1 MISSHSYNSM
11 LLLLVFALLPAQ
23 ISGFMFPYQIHVTS
37 KRGLRDVSY
46 ESSTNP
52 NRLQQQKLGYSIQ
65 RVSTLIQ
72 AANGTASSGQKE
84 DESTAECS
92 KVYATTFGVLSAIA
106 WILV

>member
-1 MISSHSYNSM
+1 MISCHSYNSM

-23 ISGFMFPYQIHVTS
+23 ISGFMVPTN

-52 NRLQQQKLGYSIQ
+52 NRLQHQTIGYSVQ

-72 AANGTASSGQKE
+72 AAADTVSSGPQE

-92 KVYATTFGVLSAIA
+92 KVYVTTFGVLSAIA